1 MEIFNLQHASTNVV
15 KYFYLLSL
23 LTILHFVILP
33 QPKPEREYEERL
45 RNEIFRWQAPELF
58 RSYEAHKESDV
69 YGLAL
74 LIWEMC
80 TSKCVQ
86 LNQIDQIIDPSSTIF
101 FSFLFFFVTCL
112 HVRVISRCKRVS
124 SIRGILH
131 AWISS
136 NRLNVNEES
145 RNSI

>member
-1 MEIFNLQHASTNVV
+1 MFFSSNAQSTAREYSV
-15 KYFYLLSL
+15 KYFHLLSL

-45 RNEIFRWQAPELF
+45 RAEIFRWQAPELF
-58 RSYEAHKESDV
+58 HSYEAYRESDV

-86 LNQIDQIIDPSSTIF
+86 LNQIGQIIDPSSTIF
-101 FSFLFFFVTCL
+101 FFFVTC
-112 HVRVISRCKRVS
+112 
-124 SIRGILH
+124 
-131 AWISS
+131 S
-136 NRLNVNEES
+136 ND
-145 RNSI
+145 ITM